1 MILGINL
8 PQGVCFVGL
17 VQRFVVFSLKIYGFT
32 LIFLEMLEKFEFSLK
47 TTGCLQA
54 MTNQRQVTPVCLRLK
69 C

>member
-8 PQGVCFVGL
+8 PQGGYFVGL
-17 VQRFVVFSLKIYGFT
+17 VQRSVVFCLKICGFT
-32 LIFLEMLEKFEFSLK
+32 PIFLEILEKFEFSLK
-47 TTGCLQA
+47 TTSYLQA